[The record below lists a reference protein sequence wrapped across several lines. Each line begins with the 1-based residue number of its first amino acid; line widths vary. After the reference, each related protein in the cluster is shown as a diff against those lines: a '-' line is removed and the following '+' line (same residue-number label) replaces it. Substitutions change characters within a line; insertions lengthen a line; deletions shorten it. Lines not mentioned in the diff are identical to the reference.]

1 MAANLTAKFQMIDD
15 MSAKLDKIG
24 QSGES
29 MVDSLEAISDAA
41 DSAFGEVKSGS
52 AKAAQSVDG
61 VATAATSAAQQATQ
75 MGTDVADA
83 AQKATEETE
92 KLGEET
98 EEYGDKSKKS
108 GEKSQ
113 DAFEALANS
122 LQSLGIAMMLQEI
135 AEAFAEC
142 SEAAAQVET
151 VSAKVS
157 TIADTTQMS
166 LAKINQSTVALSNDT
181 GQAAT
186 ALLDSV
192 YNSISAGVQT
202 ANAVEFVDKANQLA
216 VGGFTKATTAVDV
229 LTTALNAYGLSV
241 DNVSRISDYLIVA
254 QNLGKCFAPLP
265 GKRASDKLV
274 KIGKLRAA

>member
-92 KLGEET
+92 KLGEEV
-98 EEYGDKSKKS
+98 GFDVKLAS
-108 GEKSQ
+108 GE
-113 DAFEALANS
+113 ANS

-216 VGGFTKATTAVDV
+216 VGGFTNATTAVDV

-241 DNVSRISDYLIVA
+241 DNVSRISDYLVTT
-254 QNLGKCFAPLP
+254 QNLGKCHPPGRCIRCADGQPLHRLCNYDRQRY
-265 GKRASDKLV
+265 GNR
-274 KIGKLRAA
+274 